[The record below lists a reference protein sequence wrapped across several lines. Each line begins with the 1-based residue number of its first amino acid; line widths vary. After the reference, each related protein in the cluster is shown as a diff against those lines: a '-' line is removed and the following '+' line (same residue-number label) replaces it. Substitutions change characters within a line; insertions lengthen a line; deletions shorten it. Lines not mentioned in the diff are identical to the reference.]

1 MQVKILVTCK
11 FRVYPKSQEHK
22 MKKLMIF
29 AASFVFLSQSVANKE
44 VKADPRRL
52 DCVWICHYWQGG
64 DFDYCVDFCA
74 EQR

>member
-1 MQVKILVTCK
+1 
-11 FRVYPKSQEHK
+11 